1 MKNDRQTAVLQ
12 IIEETAVETQE
23 QLMQLLAVRG
33 FACTQATVSRDIKQL
48 HLMKAPDGM
57 GGYRYAVSAQMPKLN
72 FEEKLQTIFRECV
85 VSAENAQNLAVIK
98 TMNGMANAAAFALD
112 SMKDTDIVGT
122 LAGDDTVLLVF
133 HDSAHAA
140 DFCEQLVLAAMLSGY
155 LDDSASSPWGNLK
168 KGLIDLAISVMAAVT
183 YLHYNPNTFDLAF
196 FGKTVTLNPIIYAI
210 LIIILIWVS
219 INVTN
224 CSDGVDGLCGTL
236 SVVTLASVYV
246 LFKSFNIESA
256 YRHTVLIMIV
266 CILGYLWF
274 NASPSKLLMGDAG
287 SRAIGIFIA
296 FTFLKLHAP
305 LLYIPMA
312 LVIILDGG
320 LGLIKVSFMRF
331 LHINLMKNL
340 RTPIHDH
347 MRKNKDWSDTQVVFR
362 FTIIQVILG
371 LAVIYGLMF

>member
-1 MKNDRQTAVLQ
+1 MIYYIVNESFTNIMAFVSILFAFAFTIAAIALGKN
-12 IIEETAVETQE
+12 
-23 QLMQLLAVRG
+23 LLPRDAGRAYAINGSKSVGKPRG
-33 FACTQATVSRDIKQL
+33 AGMIFILTFTVTCAL
-48 HLMKAPDGM
+48 FVNL
-57 GGYRYAVSAQMPKLN
+57 
-72 FEEKLQTIFRECV
+72 
-85 VSAENAQNLAVIK
+85 SAELIIY
-98 TMNGMANAAAFALD
+98 L
-112 SMKDTDIVGT
+112 I
-122 LAGDDTVLLVF
+122 
-133 HDSAHAA
+133 
-140 DFCEQLVLAAMLSGY
+140 LVLAAMLSGY

-168 KGLIDLAISVMAAVT
+168 KGLIDLGISVMAAVT

-296 FTFLKLHAP
+296 FAFLKLHSP
-305 LLYIPMA
+305 LLYIPLA
-312 LVIILDGG
+312 IVLIIDGG

>member
-1 MKNDRQTAVLQ
+1 MIYYIVNESFTNIIAFASILFAFAFTIAAIALGKN
-12 IIEETAVETQE
+12 
-23 QLMQLLAVRG
+23 LLPRDAGRAYAINGSKSVGKPRG
-33 FACTQATVSRDIKQL
+33 A
-48 HLMKAPDGM
+48 GM
-57 GGYRYAVSAQMPKLN
+57 
-72 FEEKLQTIFRECV
+72 IFILTFSVTCALFV
-85 VSAENAQNLAVIK
+85 NLSAELIIY
-98 TMNGMANAAAFALD
+98 L
-112 SMKDTDIVGT
+112 I
-122 LAGDDTVLLVF
+122 
-133 HDSAHAA
+133 
-140 DFCEQLVLAAMLSGY
+140 LVLAAMLSGY

-236 SVVTLASVYV
+236 SAITLSSAYV
-246 LFKSFNIESA
+246 LFMIFDIESSF
-256 YRHTVLIMIV
+256 RHTILIMVV

-296 FTFLKLHAP
+296 FAFLKLHSP
-305 LLYIPMA
+305 LLYIPLA
-312 LVIILDGG
+312 IVLIIDGG

-331 LHINLMKNL
+331 LHIKIMQNI

-347 MRKNKDWSDTQVVFR
+347 MRKNKSWSDAQVVFR
-362 FTIIQVILG
+362 FAIIQLVIAAAIIY
-371 LAVIYGLMF
+371 AVI